1 MKIKFLLCL
10 LFVLA
15 LSSVSFAQSVKV
27 TPRKITYKRPKPI
40 VDFKKSFTV
49 IYPKISGLTPA
60 LNKKVETAVS
70 YEKNFHFNLKEE
82 ISKVQWLEEASYKV
96 DYNKNGILGVTL
108 TLSGTG
114 AYPSAYDKPVIVNL
128 KNGNKIQPA
137 DVFIKLKELAA
148 KAKKAQQNEIKKA
161 LIEIKKEYPD
171 EESPVDFFQNAD
183 FTAENLNEF
192 TISNKGVTFWYD
204 YGFPHVAKAL
214 QPEGRYFF
222 SWAELK
228 PFIKRDSLLRK
239 FFR

>member
-1 MKIKFLLCL
+1 MKIKLLLCL
-10 LFVLA
+10 LFIFA
-15 LSSVSFAQSVKV
+15 FSSVSFAQSVKV
-27 TPRKITYKRPKPI
+27 TPGKITYKRPKPI

-70 YEKNFHFNLKEE
+70 YERNFHFNLKEE
-82 ISKVQWLEEASYKV
+82 INEIQWLEEASYKV

-108 TLSGTG
+108 TMSGTG
-114 AYPSAYDKPVIVNL
+114 AYPSVYDKPVIVNL

-137 DVFIKLKELAA
+137 DVFIKLNELAA

-183 FTAENLNEF
+183 FTAENLKEF
-192 TISNKGVTFWYD
+192 TVSDKGVTFWYD
-204 YGFPHVAKAL
+204 YGFPHVAQAL

-228 PFIKRDSLLRK
+228 PFIKRGGLLAQFVR
-239 FFR
+239 